1 MSDNNKSV
9 QLGCGTLII
18 IAIIV
23 AIFSGRNDVE
33 KVQRELEDVNRT
45 LDRLEQKL
53 DELSQG
59 LGRQPATAPA
69 PPAAR

>member
-1 MSDNNKSV
+1 MNDNRV

-18 IAIIV
+18 IAI
-23 AIFSGRNDVE
+23 FSGRDDLG
-33 KVQRELEDVNRT
+33 KVQRELEDMNRKV
-45 LDRLEQKL
+45 DRLEQKL
-53 DELSQG
+53 DALSQE